1 MEIRNLDGDVIAEG
15 VDAKAILEAET
26 SPRVH
31 TLRRKSFKQA
41 DLQNL
46 DLEGAKICASSDVKS
61 SRRSDF
67 MGANFAGAKLK
78 GAQLVGLDL
87 RAANF
92 TGCDMRGVA
101 IVLCDMRG
109 ACLDDVDMS
118 GYTEDKTGHVSW
130 VSECVLDRLR
140 ASDADFQEAQMSA
153 KSAEG
158 AVFRDCNFEDAGFK
172 GVWNDATFYSCNLED
187 TYPGSHGGGQGA
199 AFGVHL
205 SSDCNTT
212 DMFLEKCSQVPDTLP
227 DDHVEFPD
235 EAWDEDGFEVEH
247 EDDLFEEKA
256 KSAAAEA
263 RKKIYALAA
272 KMMAQD
278 DIRAAEAQKKRKQA
292 RADELRASAARREKE
307 AQRLRDKAEA
317 ARQQRAKD
325 VAFKVAA
332 LPQLTGEFESG
343 LVSRQGKI
351 YKKRITFNRPLATGY
366 ATVRDQGFNVTG
378 GRVTGARRVDRRSD
392 RWELTIQSDGSGDM
406 SVVSTDA
413 LYGKGGQFLA
423 TPVTATIEIVGP

>member
-1 MEIRNLDGDVIAEG
+1 MEIRNLDNEVIAEG
-15 VDAKAILEAET
+15 ADAKAILEAET

-31 TLRRKSFKQA
+31 TLRRKSFKRA
-41 DLQNL
+41 NLQNL
-46 DLEGAKICASSDVKS
+46 DLEGACICASNNVKS

-67 MGANFAGAKLK
+67 MGADFSGAKLK

-92 TGCDMRGVA
+92 TGCDMRGVMFA
-101 IVLCDMRG
+101 LCDMRG
-109 ACLDDVDMS
+109 ACLDGVDMS
-118 GYTEDKTGHVSW
+118 GYTENKTGHTSW

-140 ASDADFQEAQMSA
+140 ASDADFQEAQMTA

-158 AVFRDCNFEDAGFK
+158 AIFRDCNFEDAGFK

-187 TYPGSHGGGQGA
+187 TYPGSHGGGKGA

-205 SSDCNTT
+205 SSDCNIT
-212 DMFLEKCSQVPDTLP
+212 DMFLEKCSRVPNTLP
-227 DDHVEFPD
+227 ADHVEIPD

-256 KSAAAEA
+256 KSAAAEE
-263 RKKIYALAA
+263 RRKIYALAA

-278 DIRAAEAQKKRKQA
+278 AIRAKREREKRKQA

-307 AQRLRDKAEA
+307 AQRLRDEVEA
-317 ARQQRAKD
+317 ARQQRAQ
-325 VAFKVAA
+325 AIAPKVAA
-332 LPQLTGEFESG
+332 LPPLTGQFEFG
-343 LVSRQGKI
+343 LVSVKGRV
-351 YKKRITFNRPLATGY
+351 YRKRITFNRPLATGY
-366 ATVRDQGFNVTG
+366 ATVRDQGFNVTN

-392 RWELTIQSDGSGDM
+392 RWELTIQSDGSGSM
-406 SVVSTDA
+406 VVISTDV
-413 LYGKGGQFLA
+413 LRGKGGR
-423 TPVTATIEIVGP
+423 TPETPISTTIVVK

>member
-1 MEIRNLDGDVIAEG
+1 MEIKNLDSEVIAIG
-15 VDAKAILEAET
+15 TNVKAILEAET

-31 TLRRKSFKQA
+31 TLRRKSFKRA
-41 DLQNL
+41 NLRNL

-67 MGANFAGAKLK
+67 MGADFAGAKLK

-130 VSECVLDRLR
+130 ISECVLDRLR

-153 KSAEG
+153 KSAYG
-158 AVFRDCNFEDAGFK
+158 AIFRNCNFEDAGFK

-187 TYPGSHGGGQGA
+187 TYPGSHGGGLGA

-212 DMFLEKCSQVPDTLP
+212 DMFLERCSYMPDTLP
-227 DDHVEFPD
+227 DDHVELPD

-263 RKKIYALAA
+263 RKDIYALAA

-278 DIRAAEAQKKRKQA
+278 AKRASAAREKRKQA
-292 RADELRASAARREKE
+292 QAAELRASAARREKE
-307 AQRLRDKAEA
+307 AQRLRDEAEA
-317 ARQQRAKD
+317 ARQQRAQ
-325 VAFKVAA
+325 VIAPKVAA
-332 LPQLTGEFESG
+332 LPPLTGEFESG
-343 LVSRQGKI
+343 LVSHKGNVYR
-351 YKKRITFNRPLATGY
+351 KRITFNRPLATGY
-366 ATVRDQGFNVTG
+366 ATVRDQGFKVTG

-392 RWELTIQSDGSGDM
+392 RWELTIQSNGSGSM
-406 SVVSTDA
+406 LVVSTDA
-413 LYGKGGQFLA
+413 LRGKGGLTLEIKA
-423 TPVTATIEIVGP
+423 TATIVL

>member
-1 MEIRNLDGDVIAEG
+1 MEIRNLDSEVIAEG
-15 VDAKAILEAET
+15 ADAKTILEAET

-31 TLRRKSFKQA
+31 TLRRKSFKRA
-41 DLQNL
+41 NL
-46 DLEGAKICASSDVKS
+46 RNLNLEGAKICASSDVKS

-67 MGANFAGAKLK
+67 MGADFAGAKLK

-92 TGCDMRGVA
+92 TGCDMRGVTF
-101 IVLCDMRG
+101 VLCDMRG

-130 VSECVLDRLR
+130 ISECVLDRLR
-140 ASDADFQEAQMSA
+140 ASDADFQEAQMNA

-158 AVFRDCNFEDAGFK
+158 AVFHDCNFEDAGFK
-172 GVWNDATFYSCNLED
+172 GVWDDATFYSCNLED

-212 DMFLEKCSQVPDTLP
+212 DMFLERCSRVPDTLP
-227 DDHVEFPD
+227 DDHVELPD

-247 EDDLFEEKA
+247 ADDLFEEKA
-256 KSAAAEA
+256 KSAAVKA
-263 RKKIYALAA
+263 RESIYALAA

-278 DIRAAEAQKKRKQA
+278 AIRVEQAREKRKQA
-292 RADELRASAARREKE
+292 RADELRASAARRAKE
-307 AQRLRDKAEA
+307 AQRLRDEVEA
-317 ARQQRAKD
+317 ARQQRAQ
-325 VAFKVAA
+325 AIAPKVAA
-332 LPQLTGEFESG
+332 LPSLTGEFESG
-343 LVSRQGKI
+343 LISSQGRI

-366 ATVRDQGFNVTG
+366 ATVRDQGFKVTG

-392 RWELTIQSDGSGDM
+392 RWELTIQSDGPGNM
-406 SVVSTDA
+406 VVVSTDV
-413 LYGKGGQFLA
+413 LRGKGGKSLA
-423 TPVTATIEIVGP
+423 ATVSTTILAR

>member
-1 MEIRNLDGDVIAEG
+1 MEIRNLDSEVIAEG
-15 VDAKAILEAET
+15 ADAKTLLEAET

-31 TLRRKSFKQA
+31 TLRRKSFKRA
-41 DLQNL
+41 NLRGL
-46 DLEGAKICASSDVKS
+46 DLEGAKICASNDVKS

-67 MGANFAGAKLK
+67 MGADFAGAKLK

-92 TGCDMRGVA
+92 TGCDMRGVTIA
-101 IVLCDMRG
+101 LCDMRG

-130 VSECVLDRLR
+130 ISECVLDRLR
-140 ASDADFQEAQMSA
+140 ASDADFQEAQMMALSA
-153 KSAEG
+153 GG

-199 AFGVHL
+199 AFGVFL

-212 DMFLEKCSQVPDTLP
+212 DMFLEKCFRVPSTLP
-227 DDHVEFPD
+227 DNHIEIPD
-235 EAWDEDGFEVEH
+235 EAWDEEGFEVEH
-247 EDDLFEEKA
+247 EDDIFDDSR

-263 RKKIYALAA
+263 RKRIYALAE

-278 DIRAAEAQKKRKQA
+278 AARVKQAKEKRQQA

-307 AQRLRDKAEA
+307 TQRLRDVVEA
-317 ARQQRAKD
+317 ARQQRALTI
-325 VAFKVAA
+325 APKVAA
-332 LPQLTGEFESG
+332 LPPLTGEFEFG
-343 LVSRQGKI
+343 LVSVKGKV
-351 YKKRITFNRPLATGY
+351 YRKRITFNRPLATGY
-366 ATVRDQGFNVTG
+366 VTVRDQGFNVTG

-392 RWELTIQSDGSGDM
+392 HWELTIHSDGSGNM
-406 SVVSTDA
+406 MVISTDA
-413 LYGKGGQFLA
+413 LRSKGGRTLE
-423 TPVTATIEIVGP
+423 THVSTTIVVIT

>member
-1 MEIRNLDGDVIAEG
+1 MQIKNLDGGVISEG
-15 VDAKAILEAET
+15 ANAKVILEVDT

-31 TLRRKSFKQA
+31 TLRRKSFKRA
-41 DLQNL
+41 NL
-46 DLEGAKICASSDVKS
+46 RNLNLEGAKICASSDVKS

-67 MGANFAGAKLK
+67 MGADFAGAKLK

-101 IVLCDMRG
+101 FALCDMRG

-130 VSECVLDRLR
+130 ISECILDRLR
-140 ASDADFQEAQMSA
+140 ASDADFQEAQMNA

-212 DMFLEKCSQVPDTLP
+212 DMFLEKCSRVPTTLP
-227 DDHVEFPD
+227 TDHVELPD

-247 EDDLFEEKA
+247 EDDLFDESR

-263 RKKIYALAA
+263 RKKIYALAE

-278 DIRAAEAQKKRKQA
+278 AARVEQVKKKRQQA

-307 AQRLRDKAEA
+307 AQRLRDVVEA
-317 ARQQRAKD
+317 ARKQRAR
-325 VAFKVAA
+325 AIAPKVVA
-332 LPQLTGEFESG
+332 LPPLIGEFESG
-343 LVSRQGKI
+343 LISRKGRVYQ
-351 YKKRITFNRPLATGY
+351 KRVTFNRPLATGY
-366 ATVRDQGFNVTG
+366 ATVRDQGFTVTG

-392 RWELTIQSDGSGDM
+392 RWELTIQSDGSGNM
-406 SVVSTDA
+406 VLISTDV
-413 LYGKGGQFLA
+413 LRGKGGRTLQ
-423 TPVTATIEIVGP
+423 TRIKTTIVVK